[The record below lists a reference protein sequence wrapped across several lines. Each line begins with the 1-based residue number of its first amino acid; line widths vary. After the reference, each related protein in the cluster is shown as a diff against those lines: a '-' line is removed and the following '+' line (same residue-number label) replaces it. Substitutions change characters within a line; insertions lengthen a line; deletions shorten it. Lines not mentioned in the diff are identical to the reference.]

1 MQLQQNNFSD
11 FCNTI
16 SQLRS
21 DKGCLWDK
29 KQTNVTLKKYLK
41 EEYKELIFAID
52 ENNPANICEEIG
64 DLLFLL
70 VLLSQINSETDTFT
84 IDDVIKGINDKM
96 IRRHPHVF
104 AGGANGDEEFLRKQ
118 WQKIKS
124 QEKKKK

>member
-1 MQLQQNNFSD
+1 MQLQQNNFSN

-16 SQLRS
+16 AQLRS